1 MRRSKAA
8 VGCQG
13 SRHCHRLAENSRRS
27 SRGRRSK
34 AAVGCQGCRHCP
46 RLAENSRRSSRGR
59 RSKAVVG
66 CRVFR
71 RCPRLAENW
80 RQRRGR
86 CLKAVVGCR
95 VFPNGQSRLPWHPPL
110 SYAQTI
116 RKPEPRD
123 LRHFGDPV
131 CNLTCAGRQGD
142 YFRSEIESIPACQ
155 ILTASLHTFFGNAL
169 GRTIALELS
178 GGENV
183 SQFPARISASLS
195 LCSPSCGGGRRAGVA
210 APPIANPGR
219 TIPPADLCW
228 MVLRIT
234 GSCGDADTSS

>member
-1 MRRSKAA
+1 VRRSKAAVGCQGSRHCPRLAENSRRSSRGRRSKAA

-66 CRVFR
+66 CRVF
-71 RCPRLAENW
+71 
-80 RQRRGR
+80 
-86 CLKAVVGCR
+86 
-95 VFPNGQSRLPWHPPL
+95 PNGQSRLPWHPPL

-131 CNLTCAGRQGD
+131 CNLTCAGRQGN

-155 ILTASLHTFFGNAL
+155 ILTASLHTFWECPW
-169 GRTIALELS
+169 GR
-178 GGENV
+178 
-183 SQFPARISASLS
+183 Q
-195 LCSPSCGGGRRAGVA
+195 
-210 APPIANPGR
+210 
-219 TIPPADLCW
+219 
-228 MVLRIT
+228 LRLN
-234 GSCGDADTSS
+234 